1 MSHVSQSRIKTTI
14 FMQREAIFE
23 EIKGVLAQIKP
34 SMDLSAIND
43 DSQLVRDVGLDSL
56 TILLLS
62 LAIENKFQFKFEGTP
77 KFNTVGEVLDYIESH
92 STL

>member
-1 MSHVSQSRIKTTI
+1 MEREHI
-14 FMQREAIFE
+14 FNELK
-23 EIKGVLAQIKP
+23 EILKLIKP
-34 SMDLSAIND
+34 SADFSKINE

-62 LAIENKFQFKFEGTP
+62 LAIENKFAFKFGGNP
-77 KFNTVGEVLDYIESH
+77 KFTTVGEVIDFISAN